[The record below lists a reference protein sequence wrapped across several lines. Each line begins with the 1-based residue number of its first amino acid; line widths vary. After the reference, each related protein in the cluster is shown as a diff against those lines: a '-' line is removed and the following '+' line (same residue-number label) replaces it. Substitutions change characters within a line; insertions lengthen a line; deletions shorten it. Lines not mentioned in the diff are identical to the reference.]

1 MTLRSFD
8 RIKHNK
14 NFLPA
19 FQSAINELLTL
30 GVFDFL
36 REVGTPKPVP
46 ASMPNL
52 LEVSTMQH
60 AYHSGY
66 AAALDN
72 LLYFAATFLPET
84 VAAPALTPLQ
94 ETSLLGLEESGDL
107 TKEEVD
113 ELRKQLATNTFTD
126 E

>member
-36 REVGTPKPVP
+36 REVGTPKAVP
-46 ASMPNL
+46 ASMSNL

-72 LLYFAATFLPET
+72 LLYFASTFLPED
-84 VAAPALTPLQ
+84 VATPPLTPLQ
-94 ETSLLGLEESGDL
+94 ETSLVSLEESGDL

-113 ELRKQLATNTFTD
+113 ELRKQLASSAFDN